1 MYRGEPGVTGAP
13 APSPVMEELKKEAGA
28 ASLQLQTVAR
38 GNPTSPGSVIFRNVR
53 YDTTT
58 RF

>member
-28 ASLQLQTVAR
+28 ASLHLQTVAR
-38 GNPTSPGSVIFRNVR
+38 GNPTSPGSVTSRNVR
-53 YDTTT
+53 
-58 RF
+58 

>member
-13 APSPVMEELKKEAGA
+13 APSPAMEELKKEAGA

-38 GNPTSPGSVIFRNVR
+38 GNPTSPGSVTSRNVR
-53 YDTTT
+53 
-58 RF
+58 